1 LVLGEGRA
9 WQRATLGAWVAHVVD
24 VRESMRATRGGPT
37 ERSCVRV
44 HIAKDPI
51 ALVRLVDLET
61 RDVLAWLRRMM
72 AKRAVG
78 HGAHKR
84 PRPLSA
90 KSVHNVLVLLR
101 RALAHAV
108 SVGLVD
114 RNVAREVQVPRG
126 AKTRTR
132 EEFEGVLSPAEQSA
146 LLAASYAGGGDLG
159 DMVAVA
165 MGAGL
170 RRRELLSLEGGHVD
184 VGARQVVIRFGGK
197 GGAPTKSGKPRRV
210 PLFGVAWRALEGRAA
225 REGVCFPSRRD
236 GARTKVPRSAFLRA
250 VQAAGIGRPIRWH
263 DLRHTCATSLL
274 MGWWGKVWTLTEVQA
289 FCRASLSSA

>member
-1 LVLGEGRA
+1 
-9 WQRATLGAWVAHVVD
+9 
-24 VRESMRATRGGPT
+24 
-37 ERSCVRV
+37 
-44 HIAKDPI
+44 
-51 ALVRLVDLET
+51 
-61 RDVLAWLRRMM
+61 
-72 AKRAVG
+72 
-78 HGAHKR
+78 
-84 PRPLSA
+84 
-90 KSVHNVLVLLR
+90 
-101 RALAHAV
+101 
-108 SVGLVD
+108 
-114 RNVAREVQVPRG
+114 VAREVQVPRG

-274 MGWWGKVWTLTEVQA
+274 MGWWGKAWTLTEVQA
-289 FCRASLSSA
+289 FLGHADQATTERYIHVRPELVFRAAEGTSGPRDARETLPLNENGARLVERDEAAGSKGS